1 MPADSEAGRG
11 DDPGPGPRRTP
22 APTLP
27 HTWRPFG
34 VRVAV
39 WVLGG
44 LLLGI
49 IAFVWFAFD
58 DSTRAQF
65 SFLERATL
73 VLIGLMLFAAYY
85 ALIRSKVSATD
96 EGLTVVNGY
105 RKRSYEWSQ
114 VIQVSLRRGAPWGT
128 LDLSDGTTISV
139 MGVQGSDGARARRAV
154 REIRA
159 TIAANTPH

>member
-1 MPADSEAGRG
+1 MPADS
-11 DDPGPGPRRTP
+11 DPGPRGRARTP
-22 APTLP
+22 APSLP

-34 VRVAV
+34 VRIAV

-44 LLLGI
+44 LLVAI
-49 IAFVWFAFD
+49 SAFVWLAFD

-65 SFLERATL
+65 TVLERITL

-85 ALIRSKVSATD
+85 ALVRSRVVATT

-105 RKRSYEWSQ
+105 RTRTYEWSQ

-128 LDLSDGTTISV
+128 LDLSDGTTVSII
-139 MGVQGSDGARARRAV
+139 GVQGSDGERARRAI

-159 TIAANTPH
+159 AIAENTPD

>member
-1 MPADSEAGRG
+1 MPADS
-11 DDPGPGPRRTP
+11 DPGPGDPGRARP
-22 APTLP
+22 AAPPLP

-39 WVLGG
+39 WLFGG
-44 LLLGI
+44 LLLAI
-49 IAFVWFAFD
+49 VAVVWFAFD
-58 DSTRAQF
+58 DATRAQF
-65 SFLERATL
+65 TTLERITL

-85 ALIRSKVSATD
+85 ALMRSRVSASTD
-96 EGLTVVNGY
+96 GLTIVNGY

-114 VIQVSLRRGAPWGT
+114 VIQVSLRRGAPWAT
-128 LDLSDGTTISV
+128 LDLSDGTTVSV

-159 TIAANTPH
+159 AITENTPT

>member
-1 MPADSEAGRG
+1 MPAASE
-11 DDPGPGPRRTP
+11 PGPGRAA
-22 APTLP
+22 APELP

-39 WVLGG
+39 LLFGG
-44 LLLGI
+44 LL
-49 IAFVWFAFD
+49 AAVVAVVWIRFD
-58 DSTRAQF
+58 ADVRAQF
-65 SFLERATL
+65 TLLERITL

-85 ALIRSKVSATD
+85 ALMRSRVTASTA
-96 EGLTVVNGY
+96 GLTVVNGY
-105 RKRSYEWSQ
+105 RKRTYEWSQ

-139 MGVQGSDGARARRAV
+139 MGVQGSDGARASRAI

-159 TIAANTPH
+159 AIAANTPDRRPD

>member
-1 MPADSEAGRG
+1 MPADS
-11 DDPGPGPRRTP
+11 DSGPAVPS
-22 APTLP
+22 LP

-44 LLLGI
+44 LLLAI
-49 IAFVWFAFD
+49 VVVVWLAFD
-58 DSTRAQF
+58 ETTRAQF
-65 SFLERATL
+65 TVLERLTL

-85 ALIRSKVSATD
+85 ALMRSRVSAST

-105 RKRSYEWSQ
+105 RKRTYEYSQ
-114 VIQVSLRRGAPWGT
+114 VISVSLRRGAPWGT
-128 LDLSDGTTISV
+128 LDLSDGTTVSI

-159 TIAANTPH
+159 TIAANTPQ